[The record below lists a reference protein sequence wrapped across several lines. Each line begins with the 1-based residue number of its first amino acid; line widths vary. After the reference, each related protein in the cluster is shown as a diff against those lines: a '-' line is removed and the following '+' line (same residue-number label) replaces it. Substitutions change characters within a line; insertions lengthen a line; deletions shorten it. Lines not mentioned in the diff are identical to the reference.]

1 MNVLLVAP
9 PLPSLYY
16 TANVIFPPLALMYV
30 ASALERDGHDVEIR
44 DLTLDSSPVD
54 YSKVD
59 VVGITCTTPQYNTA
73 LQVAKEAHEHGK
85 IVMMGGV
92 HVTFTAEETLKTGY
106 VDYVIRGEG
115 EETVR
120 ELCRALQEH
129 GRNFD
134 HMKIP
139 GISWRDPD
147 TKAVMHSPERRAIM
161 DISGIP
167 YPARHLIN
175 LKRYPSKLK
184 NKRATTLL
192 ASRGCPYKC
201 IYCVVPNMN
210 SAIYR
215 QRSPESIVDEIEHIV
230 ENYDVGGVLFVDDNF
245 TINVRNTIRFCDEL
259 LRRKIDIL
267 WWCQSRA
274 DTLLKNEEMVDKM
287 AQSGCYMVFLG
298 LESPNERV
306 LKSYNKKLKG
316 DEGEKVIRLL
326 SKYGI
331 KTMGSFMMG
340 EIQETEEEVENTINY
355 ATHIDPTYAQ
365 FSILT
370 PFPGTKLFSMIKD
383 RIFHFNWD
391 LFDGAHSVLRLDN
404 LTKEQIEGLL
414 KKAYK
419 KFYLRA
425 SRIPQYLRNFMNPL
439 KVKDSLKIIHRLRE
453 FSKNY
458 RISEQNPSFSSYPT
472 LNSGD

>member
-1 MNVLLVAP
+1 MNILLVVP

-30 ASALERDGHDVEIR
+30 ASVLEQDGHDVQIR
-44 DLTLDSSPVD
+44 DLTIDKSPID
-54 YSKVD
+54 YSSVD
-59 VVGITCTTPQYNTA
+59 IVGVTCTTPQYNAA
-73 LQVAKEAHEHGK
+73 LQIAKEAHEHGK
-85 IVMMGGV
+85 IVLMGGV

-115 EETVR
+115 EDTVR

-129 GRNFD
+129 GRRFD
-134 HMKIP
+134 PMKIH
-139 GISWRDPD
+139 GISWYDPE
-147 TKAVMHSPERRAIM
+147 TKSVMHSPERHAIM
-161 DISGIP
+161 DINRIP
-167 YPARHLIN
+167 YPARHLVDM
-175 LKRYPSKLK
+175 KGYPSRL
-184 NKRATTLL
+184 NNQRATTLL
-192 ASRGCPYKC
+192 GSRGCPYKC
-201 IYCVVPNMN
+201 VYCVVPNMN

-215 QRSPESIVDEIEHIV
+215 QRSPESIVDEVEHIV
-230 ENYDVGGVLFVDDNF
+230 DNYGVSGILFVDDNF
-245 TINVRNTIRFCDEL
+245 TINIHNTMRFCEEL
-259 LRRKIDIL
+259 MRRKIDIL

-274 DTLLKNEEMVDKM
+274 DTLLKHEEMVDKM

-316 DEGEKVIRLL
+316 DEGEQVVKLL

-340 EIQETEEEVENTINY
+340 EIHETEEEVENTINY

-370 PFPGTKLFSMIKD
+370 PFPGTKLFAMIKD
-383 RIFHFNWD
+383 RILHFNWE
-391 LFDGAHSVLRLDN
+391 LFDGAHSVLRLDY
-404 LTKEQIEGLL
+404 LTKDQIEGLL

-425 SRIPQYLRNFMNPL
+425 SRIPFYLKNVLNPL
-439 KVKDSLKIIHRLRE
+439 RIKDSLRIVHRVRQLSR
-453 FSKNY
+453 SY
-458 RISEQNPSFSSYPT
+458 RITDRKLPFTDIPT
-472 LNSGD
+472 VNSGD